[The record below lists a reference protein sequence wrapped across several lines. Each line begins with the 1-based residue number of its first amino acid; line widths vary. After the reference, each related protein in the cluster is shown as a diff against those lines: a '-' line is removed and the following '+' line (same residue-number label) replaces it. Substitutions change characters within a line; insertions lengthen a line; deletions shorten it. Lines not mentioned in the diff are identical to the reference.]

1 MCENRGHTIGF
12 AEYRAAV
19 RVWVASA
26 PAPDVALV
34 AAADLLDDG
43 PDIAEAEAQR
53 LVLDASDAH
62 AVLGASILLVLR
74 SI

>member
-1 MCENRGHTIGF
+1 MCENLGHTMAF

-19 RVWVASA
+19 QVWLASA

-34 AAADLLDDG
+34 AAADLLDG
-43 PDIAEAEAQR
+43 RPDIPEAETQR

-62 AVLGASILLVLR
+62 AVLGASVLLALR
-74 SI
+74 DI